1 MFNISRVRVVVEASD
16 PLTAAGIADHLR
28 FNPELQILPQ
38 SELSVADVLVMCV
51 DVVEPA
57 TLIKLRDAAASRQLR
72 TILVTDHMDEEHISA
87 AAACRV
93 VSVLGRQ
100 EVTPQRLP
108 DEVVHAFRDRVA
120 NADSPPGSKRARA
133 SLDAR
138 LRDLIAQSGSRSA
151 AVFNPRELDVL
162 RLLAE
167 GHGTSE
173 IAERIAYSER
183 TVKNLLYVI
192 LTRLQ
197 ARNRS
202 HAVAC
207 ALRAGLI

>member
-16 PLTAAGIADHLR
+16 PLTAAGLADHLR
-28 FNPELQILPQ
+28 FSPELQILPQ

-51 DVVEPA
+51 DIVDPA
-57 TLIKLRDAAASRQLR
+57 TLIKLRDAAASRRLR
-72 TILVTDHMDEEHISA
+72 TILVTDHMAEEHISA

-93 VSVLGRQ
+93 VTVLGRH

-108 DEVVHAFRDRVA
+108 DEVVHAYRDRA
-120 NADSPPGSKRARA
+120 TNAESSPGSERARA

-138 LRDLIAQSGSRSA
+138 LRDLLAQNGARSEA
-151 AVFNPRELDVL
+151 IFDSRELDVL

-183 TVKNLLYVI
+183 TVKNLLYAI